1 MDPLE
6 DRLKN
11 LSNVVEII
19 ATAQEDYGIITVEFD
34 ESIAVEAAKQRVKDE
49 VESEKSSE
57 DWPTFNNAK
66 VEPNVFDLNF
76 SEEAPISNINIKG
89 DYPTQKLKEFAEYLE
104 EEIEDLPEIKK
115 ADIRGAQNLEVEIA
129 VDIYKMMAAEVSFD
143 DILGA
148 IRNGNMTMSAG
159 NLIASG
165 QRRSLRIIIGEI
177 DDPRALSDFVVKT
190 QGGVV
195 YLSDIASVN
204 FKEKETTTYARE
216 FGANVVML
224 DVKKERVRTW

>member
-1 MDPLE
+1 M
-6 DRLKN
+6 
-11 LSNVVEII
+11 
-19 ATAQEDYGIITVEFD
+19 
-34 ESIAVEAAKQRVKDE
+34 
-49 VESEKSSE
+49 
-57 DWPTFNNAK
+57 
-66 VEPNVFDLNF
+66 
-76 SEEAPISNINIKG
+76 
-89 DYPTQKLKEFAEYLE
+89 
-104 EEIEDLPEIKK
+104 PEIKK

-165 QRRSLRIIIGEI
+165 RRRSLVRI

-195 YLSDIASVN
+195 VSDIASVN
-204 FKEKETTTYARE
+204 FKEKTTTYARE
-216 FGANVVML
+216 FG
-224 DVKKERVRTW
+224 